1 MRIKNLTKDS
11 QGSIEGLP
19 LQLLIA
25 VVVSGIV
32 LAIVLGW
39 LASIEPPKSIRSI
52 QVTDGNEQVDSIEF
66 DSETGDV
73 FPQRITV
80 VVYDQ
85 DMNPLEGALVYAHG
99 CGVSEYKTT
108 NEDGEARIDVSD
120 AFLPDGG
127 LPVGHLNIFVEKSGY
142 VKSERTFPIVRV

>member
-1 MRIKNLTKDS
+1 MRIKDLGRDRR
-11 QGSIEGLP
+11 GSIEGLP

-52 QVTDGNEQVDSIEF
+52 QVIDGKEQLDSIEF

-73 FPQRITV
+73 FPEKVTII
-80 VVYDQ
+80 VYDQ
-85 DMNPLEGALVYAHG
+85 DMNPLEGALVYAYG
-99 CGVSEYKTT
+99 CRVSEYGTT
-108 NEDGEARIDVSD
+108 NEDGEVRIDVSD

-127 LPVGHLNIFVEKSGY
+127 LPIGHLDILVEKSGY

>member
-1 MRIKNLTKDS
+1 MRIKNMRMDHR
-11 QGSIEGLP
+11 GSIEGLP

-32 LAIVLGW
+32 LTIILGW

-52 QVTDGNEQVDSIEF
+52 QVTDGKEQVDSIEF

-73 FPQRITV
+73 FPERITV

-120 AFLPDGG
+120 ALLPDGG
-127 LPVGHLNIFVEKSGY
+127 LPIGHMDILVEKSGY